1 MPGGICVIFSK
12 EEIAVSVDVA
22 EWSWLR
28 AHLERGGLIVIDGN
42 LDLAEVASKISNN
55 DSETIER
62 LITKGG
68 ISKPSVDQLALWDS
82 QPTKLFT
89 ISIVSPYVIIQE
101 QS

>member
-1 MPGGICVIFSK
+1 MIASK

-28 AHLERGGLIVIDGN
+28 AHLERGGLILIDGN
-42 LDLAEVASKISNN
+42 LDLTEVASKISNN

-62 LITKGG
+62 LIITGG
-68 ISKPSVDQLALWDS
+68 ISKPSVNQIRLWDS

-101 QS
+101 QN